1 VNAAASLAYL
11 HSLGTELR
19 PGRRFSLDAIT
30 ALLAALGNPHRRFAS
45 VHIAGTNGKGS
56 VAALI
61 ESAIRAAG
69 WRTGLY
75 TSPHLERL
83 AERIRIGADE
93 IPGDALAAAA
103 TPVRDVVER
112 LLAEGRLPQPPAFFE
127 VVTAVGFL
135 AFAQAGVELAVVEVG
150 LGGRLDATNVLDPLL
165 GVITPIGLDHEQY
178 LGSTVAAIAGEKA
191 GIIKPGMASVV
202 CSPQAPEAAAVLA
215 ARCRELR
222 VPLVEIAAAE
232 AQAAPPTPLRGWHQR
247 ENAAVAARACALLG
261 MRGFA
266 VPPAAVAAGFAGVR
280 WPGRLE
286 QIAADPAVIL
296 DGAHN
301 PLAARALA
309 AHLDAERARGR
320 PAPVVIYG
328 SMRDKAVEEICE
340 LLFPRASAVVLT
352 APRQP
357 RALSP
362 AALASACGAW
372 ARSFE
377 TAPDFPAALE
387 IARRLAAPAPGA
399 VPPSSAADI
408 YVTGSLYLV
417 GEARAHGGGR

>member
-1 VNAAASLAYL
+1 
-11 HSLGTELR
+11 
-19 PGRRFSLDAIT
+19 
-30 ALLAALGNPHRRFAS
+30 
-45 VHIAGTNGKGS
+45 
-56 VAALI
+56 
-61 ESAIRAAG
+61 
-69 WRTGLY
+69 
-75 TSPHLERL
+75 
-83 AERIRIGADE
+83 
-93 IPGDALAAAA
+93 
-103 TPVRDVVER
+103 
-112 LLAEGRLPQPPAFFE
+112 
-127 VVTAVGFL
+127 
-135 AFAQAGVELAVVEVG
+135 
-150 LGGRLDATNVLDPLL
+150 
-165 GVITPIGLDHEQY
+165 
-178 LGSTVAAIAGEKA
+178 VAAIAGEKA

-202 CSPQAPEAAAVLA
+202 CSPQAHEAAAVLA

-222 VPLVEIAAAE
+222 VPLVELAA
-232 AQAAPPTPLRGWHQR
+232 
-247 ENAAVAARACALLG
+247 AARACALLG

-377 TAPDFPAALE
+377 TAPDF
-387 IARRLAAPAPGA
+387 
-399 VPPSSAADI
+399 
-408 YVTGSLYLV
+408 
-417 GEARAHGGGR
+417 